1 MPTLNQHLR
10 LLLRAAKYRCLKD
23 NPEMG
28 RFLARVP
35 RDGCVI
41 DIGAHKGAYTFWL
54 SRRVGTAGKVY
65 AFEPQNALADELRG
79 HFGGC
84 GHVEI
89 HENALS
95 DVAGDATLFRPLGAN
110 SPAASLNAASVGE
123 TGVPVEV
130 KAATLD
136 EFIEAKGSPKVHA
149 IKCDVEGHEL
159 AVFRGGRRVLERD
172 HPVLYFECEGR
183 FHEGSSGGTPMA
195 AVFDFLRSLG
205 YDGYFLDWGRRRSI
219 NEFDPAKHQ
228 TRGKKPYVNNF
239 FFEKK

>member
-1 MPTLNQHLR
+1 MNQRVR
-10 LLLRAAKYRCLKD
+10 LLVRAAKYRCLKD

-28 RFLARVP
+28 KFLSRVP
-35 RDGCVI
+35 RGGCVV
-41 DIGAHKGAYTFWL
+41 DIGAHKGAYTYWL
-54 SRRVGTAGKVY
+54 SKRVGPSGKVF
-65 AFEPQNALADELRG
+65 AFEPQKALAEELRG
-79 HFGGC
+79 HFEGST
-84 GHVEI
+84 HVEI

-95 DVAGDATLFRPLGAN
+95 DVAGDATLYRPLGAN
-110 SPAASLNAASVGE
+110 SPAASLISASVGE
-123 TGVPVEV
+123 SGVPVAV
-130 KAATLD
+130 RAATLD
-136 EFIEAKGSPKVHA
+136 EFIQAKGSPMVHA

-183 FHEGSSGGTPMA
+183 FHEGGSRGGGSGMA
-195 AVFDFLRSLG
+195 AVFEFLCSIG

-219 NEFDPAKHQ
+219 ADFDAARHQ

>member
-1 MPTLNQHLR
+1 
-10 LLLRAAKYRCLKD
+10 
-23 NPEMG
+23 MG
-28 RFLARVP
+28 RFLSCVP
-35 RDGCVI
+35 RGGCVI
-41 DIGAHKGAYTFWL
+41 DIGAHKGAYTYWL
-54 SRRVGTAGKVY
+54 SKRVGKSGAVY
-65 AFEPQNALADELRG
+65 AFEPQKALADELRG
-79 HFGGC
+79 HFEGC

-95 DVAGDATLFRPLGAN
+95 DIAGDATLFRPLGAN
-110 SPAASLNAASVGE
+110 SPAASLLSASVGE
-123 TGVPVEV
+123 SGVPVAV

-136 EFIEAKGSPKVHA
+136 EFILAKGSPKVHA

-183 FHEGSSGGTPMA
+183 FHGATPMND
-195 AVFDFLRSLG
+195 VFDFLRSIG

-219 NEFDPAKHQ
+219 DVFDPAKHQ